1 MLFLQDLYAAEAHEK
16 NDQID
21 QDQDYGVYSV
31 EDVFFLDSAFTVVEY
46 HRNDIQK
53 AEKSEH
59 DGCGGH
65 QKACQC
71 HSEDLTV
78 SEAVQDDNDQRTED
92 SVVQSEEYRQYTG
105 GSRDQYFGCGL
116 YPQGRL

>member
-1 MLFLQDLYAAEAHEK
+1 MISRKQR
-16 NDQID
+16 NP
-21 QDQDYGVYSV
+21 SMT
-31 EDVFFLDSAFTVVEY
+31 DVVDIRKHASA
-46 HRNDIQK
+46 IPK
-53 AEKSEH
+53 
-59 DGCGGH
+59 
-65 QKACQC
+65 
-71 HSEDLTV
+71 TV